1 MEIGAMLSD
10 SLEYTKKGLMG
21 KWTKWILLLISVI
34 IFPLILGYMLK
45 VLKGTTP
52 APEIDDWVGMF
63 IDGIKVIIVEFIYM
77 IPVLIVMFLIAGGSA
92 LGLASQDPGIGI
104 AAIGAYML
112 GFLVAILL
120 ALIISLI
127 AVIGMVR
134 LARTDSIG
142 EAFNFRAI
150 LDTIGQ
156 IGWVTYIIAFIV
168 LGVILAVIS
177 FILGLIPFLG
187 ALLMFILY
195 PAFVI
200 FTSRYISLLYDS
212 AGTTT

>member
-10 SLEYTKKGLMG
+10 SLEYTKEGLMG
-21 KWTKWILLLISVI
+21 KWVKWILLIISVI

-77 IPVLIVMFLIAGGSA
+77 IPVLIVMFLFVGGSA
-92 LGLASQDPGIGI
+92 LGMASQDPGVAM
-104 AAIGAYML
+104 AAMGAAML
-112 GFLVAILL
+112 GFLVAIIL

-127 AVIGMVR
+127 AMIGVVR

-142 EAFNFRAI
+142 EAFNFKAI

-156 IGWVTYIIAFIV
+156 IGWVTYIIALIV
-168 LGVILAVIS
+168 LYVVIGVIA

-187 ALLMFILY
+187 MLILFILY
-195 PAFVI
+195 PAFYI
-200 FTSRYISLLYDS
+200 FSSRYISLLYDS
-212 AGTTT
+212 AGTTA

>member
-10 SLEYTKKGLMG
+10 SLEYTKEGLMG
-21 KWTKWILLLISVI
+21 KWMKWILLIISVI

-63 IDGIKVIIVEFIYM
+63 IDGIKVLIVEFIYM

-92 LGLASQDPGIGI
+92 LGMVARDPGVAV
-104 AAIGAYML
+104 AAVGAAML
-112 GFLVAILL
+112 GFLVAIIL
-120 ALIISLI
+120 ALIISLFAI
-127 AVIGMVR
+127 IGMVR

-142 EAFNFRAI
+142 EAFNFSAI

-156 IGWVTYIIAFIV
+156 IGWVTYIIALIV
-168 LGVILAVIS
+168 LYAVIGVIT

-187 ALLMFILY
+187 PLIMFILY
-195 PAFVI
+195 PAFYI
-200 FTSRYISLLYDS
+200 FSARYISLLYDS
-212 AGTTT
+212 ATTA

>member
-10 SLEYTKKGLMG
+10 SLEYTKEGLMD
-21 KWTKWILLLISVI
+21 KWVKWILLIISVI

-77 IPVLIVMFLIAGGSA
+77 IPVMIVMFLVAGGSV
-92 LGLASQDPGIGI
+92 LGMASQDPGVAM
-104 AAIGAYML
+104 AAMGAAGL
-112 GFLVAILL
+112 GFLVAAVL

-127 AVIGMVR
+127 AVIGLVR

-142 EAFNFRAI
+142 EAFNFSAI

-156 IGWVTYIIAFIV
+156 IGWVTYIIALIV
-168 LGVILAVIS
+168 LYIVLAVIS
-177 FILGLIPFLG
+177 FILGLIPVIG
-187 ALLMFILY
+187 WLLIFILY
-195 PAFVI
+195 PAFYI
-200 FTSRYISLLYDS
+200 FGSRYISLLYDS
-212 AGTTT
+212 AGTA